1 MVLNIGKLRIGQIST
16 ITPVFDI
23 IWSSLLWILHDALL
37 SALNICVREYIG
49 IWHGIRLVRL
59 INYVSLGKTFFQ
71 TIATQYS
78 LMHYASIISHW
89 GDVCLCSCSMHTYIR
104 FVIPPSNSFVHRKS
118 TSYIHYEWTVYERM
132 FARLFAYLPYEI
144 HQQQSEKSMV

>member
-59 INYVSLGKTFFQ
+59 INYVSLGKTF
-71 TIATQYS
+71 
-78 LMHYASIISHW
+78 
-89 GDVCLCSCSMHTYIR
+89 
-104 FVIPPSNSFVHRKS
+104 
-118 TSYIHYEWTVYERM
+118 
-132 FARLFAYLPYEI
+132 
-144 HQQQSEKSMV
+144 